1 MINQNLNFRNNLSER
16 LRGKSSSLC
25 KQSSSLLLVK
35 EKMQSMKLLFHR
47 NFGVQIYQNW
57 LSKTVGAI
65 LEKKIINL
73 R

>member
-1 MINQNLNFRNNLSER
+1 
-16 LRGKSSSLC
+16 
-25 KQSSSLLLVK
+25 
-35 EKMQSMKLLFHR
+35 MKLLFHR

-65 LEKKIINL
+65 LEKKINNL

>member
-1 MINQNLNFRNNLSER
+1 MINHNLNFRNDLSER

-25 KQSSSLLLVK
+25 KQSSSLLFVK

-65 LEKKIINL
+65 LEKKNH
-73 R
+73 